1 MTMAKFSASADSSP
15 VDDAIKIQASLI
27 VNLPFATIISSM
39 TLQFLK
45 RHIAIQDTDGICH
58 IWQQDCYIAMSE
70 EGHFL

>member
-1 MTMAKFSASADSSP
+1 
-15 VDDAIKIQASLI
+15 
-27 VNLPFATIISSM
+27 M

-45 RHIAIQDTDGICH
+45 RHIAIQNTDGIRH

>member
-1 MTMAKFSASADSSP
+1 MTMARLSASADSSP
-15 VDDAIKIQASLI
+15 VDAAIKIQASLI
-27 VNLPFATIISSM
+27 RNLPFATIISSM

-45 RHIAIQDTDGICH
+45 RHIAIQNTDGIRH